1 MCARC
6 GGNRRRLKFWRC
18 DISAKVSTRRSA
30 GASVRSALGA
40 SRVMRAPRGRRG
52 FRGRRLGGFRDYVG
66 IGRWHVRRDG
76 WKRRGCWG
84 MYDRRW
90 CLRAIR
96 QEVGVERDKAEREHR
111 PDHQEVFQ
119 DQHHSPASHAARGV
133 CGVHLQPYADTAM
146 APIFLGPR
154 TRHGRPFLAR
164 ARRSALDPTSKMK
177 TRLGFLPAGLH
188 RSRPRSRR
196 YIRGR
201 KLGRERDSI

>member
-1 MCARC
+1 MRARS

-66 IGRWHVRRDG
+66 IGRWHLRRDG
-76 WKRRGCWG
+76 WKRRGCCG

-111 PDHQEVFQ
+111 PNHQEVFQ
-119 DQHHSPASHAARGV
+119 DQHHSPSRHGTTTLVARRL
-133 CGVHLQPYADTAM
+133 CGVHWRPYADTAM
-146 APIFLGPR
+146 AQAKREVPAAFSGASEAVCA
-154 TRHGRPFLAR
+154 RPNL
-164 ARRSALDPTSKMK
+164 
-177 TRLGFLPAGLH
+177 
-188 RSRPRSRR
+188 
-196 YIRGR
+196 
-201 KLGRERDSI
+201 